1 MSVYSYPVV
10 NLQGPTGPTGPL
22 GGPTGPAGAPGTAV
36 NTGATGPTGV
46 QGPQGIP
53 GTAVNTGAT
62 GPTGLRGATGVPGAA
77 TNTGATGPTGPTGP
91 IGHQG
96 VPGTAVNTGATGS
109 IGPTGYTGP
118 TGTVASGSQVFVTNP
133 TPSIDPASGALIV
146 TGGAGVG
153 GNVNAGGSDHYF
165 SGNLN
170 VSSNLAVPGGNI
182 TLSNP
187 GRNIISWD
195 TNGVA
200 APTFTTRS
208 AGTKLL
214 LYPAI
219 GAAATDFALGI
230 ESGTLW
236 YSIPSTVNTQQF
248 KWYAGTT
255 NIMRLSG
262 QGNLLLGTT
271 TLPSGSTATLVVNG
285 IGTNAGGIQFANSA
299 SGGSNIGV
307 GFNNSL
313 VFSIYA
319 GAVGAE
325 VYNEAM
331 RVDANGNVGI
341 GTSTPF
347 SNLTV
352 ISNDLPQLGLNHAI
366 INAEGKYDATVQ
378 LAIRNQSATANAS
391 TDIVATND
399 AGTDGYN
406 YVDLGINS
414 STYSVGSWTIN
425 GANDGYL
432 FASDGNLTVGTANA
446 TIPKQ
451 LTFFTGG
458 TLAADERMRIDGP
471 KGNVLI
477 GYTSSN
483 GDYKLQV
490 NSQIFATS
498 ATIATSD
505 QRYKDNIAAL
515 GSTLDLVLDLNPITF
530 DWKPHPVHNF
540 TAGTKIGFLAQE
552 VQSTLGD
559 ATYVDNIVYENET
572 TLPDGSAEPF
582 LGLSET
588 ALIPLLVKALQELS
602 EKHDELAAQFAAYR
616 DSHP

>member
-10 NLQGPTGPTGPL
+10 DIQGPTGPTGPL

-46 QGPQGIP
+46 QGPQGIA

-62 GPTGLRGATGVPGAA
+62 GPTGLRGATGAA
-77 TNTGATGPTGPTGP
+77 GTAANTGATGPTGAAST
-91 IGHQG
+91 
-96 VPGTAVNTGATGS
+96 VR
-109 IGPTGYTGP
+109 GPTGYTGP
-118 TGTVASGSQVFVTNP
+118 TGPSMTGPTGYIGQTGPIGETGPTGPSWNGGTITNIAIISNTAASTSTAN
-133 TPSIDPASGALIV
+133 GALQT
-146 TGGAGVG
+146 TGGAGIAGNLFVGSNVVVVG
-153 GNVNAGGSDHYF
+153 GNVCLNNAAQNMINWNG
-165 SGNLN
+165 
-170 VSSNLAVPGGNI
+170 
-182 TLSNP
+182 
-187 GRNIISWD
+187 
-195 TNGVA
+195 NGVA
-200 APTFTTRS
+200 VPAFNIRS
-208 AGTKLL
+208 AGTKLML
-214 LYPAI
+214 FPGI
-219 GAAATDFALGI
+219 GAAAVDYAIGI
-230 ESGTLW
+230 AGNTLW
-236 YSIPSTVNTQQF
+236 YSVPTAANTRQF
-248 KWYAGTT
+248 SWYGGTT
-255 NIMRLSG
+255 NIMRLNA

-271 TLPSGSTATLVVNG
+271 TLPSGSTSTMVLDG
-285 IGTNAGGIQFANSA
+285 MGTNAGGIQFANNTV
-299 SGGSNIGV
+299 GGSNIGV

-347 SNLTV
+347 SNLTI

-483 GDYKLQV
+483 GNYKLQV

>member
-91 IGHQG
+91 TGHQG

-230 ESGTLW
+230 ESHTLW
-236 YSIPSTVNTQQF
+236 YSIPSTVNTRQF

-307 GFNNSL
+307 GFGNAM
-313 VFSIYA
+313 VFSSYT

-325 VYNEAM
+325 
-331 RVDANGNVGI
+331 
-341 GTSTPF
+341 
-347 SNLTV
+347 
-352 ISNDLPQLGLNHAI
+352 
-366 INAEGKYDATVQ
+366 
-378 LAIRNQSATANAS
+378 
-391 TDIVATND
+391 
-399 AGTDGYN
+399 
-406 YVDLGINS
+406 
-414 STYSVGSWTIN
+414 TYSEHV
-425 GANDGYL
+425 
-432 FASDGNLTVGTANA
+432 
-446 TIPKQ
+446 
-451 LTFFTGG
+451 
-458 TLAADERMRIDGP
+458 RIDST
-471 KGNVLI
+471 GNVLI
-477 GYTSSN
+477 GYTASN
-483 GDYKLQV
+483 GDYLLQV

-505 QRYKDNIAAL
+505 QQYKENVSPL
-515 GSTLDLVLDLNPITF
+515 GSTLDLVMALNPVTF
-530 DWKPHPVHNF
+530 DWKSHPVHSF
-540 TAGTKIGFLAQE
+540 TDGTKIGFVAQE
-552 VQSTLGD
+552 VQTVLRD
-559 ATYVDNIVYENET
+559 ADYLNHIVYQNQT
-572 TLPDGSAEPF
+572 TLPDGTVEPF
-582 LGLSET
+582 LGLSES
-588 ALIPLLVKALQELS
+588 ALIPLLVKAVQELS
-602 EKHDELAAQFAAYR
+602 QKHDALATDYAAYK
-616 DSHP
+616 DLHQ